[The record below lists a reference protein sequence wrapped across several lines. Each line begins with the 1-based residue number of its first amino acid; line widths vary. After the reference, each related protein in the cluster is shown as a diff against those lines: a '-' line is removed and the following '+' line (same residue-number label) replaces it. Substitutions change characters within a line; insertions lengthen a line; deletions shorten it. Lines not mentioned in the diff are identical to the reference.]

1 MKKYVFVK
9 TGEAV
14 ELGQELARVVDTFM
28 DPITVEE
35 VEITEK
41 TLPKFIKE
49 GVISV
54 QEEEPKCTHVNIDYY
69 IGHLA
74 ERINWKP
81 ENLLKYLENLASIN
95 EAAVFSILLREVAI
109 VLDKRYPDHIERS
122 KDIYFIGMA
131 DGEIHKIKELHKVKN
146 FRNFAAFRTIEDAVC
161 AKNILKDFI
170 KELFRRGER
179 K

>member
-14 ELGQELARVVDTFM
+14 ELGQKLARVVDTFM
-28 DPITVEE
+28 GPITVEE

-54 QEEEPKCTHVNIDYY
+54 QEEEPKCTHVNINYY
-69 IGHLA
+69 IEHLA
-74 ERINWKP
+74 ARINWKP

-95 EAAVFSILLREVAI
+95 KAAVFSILLREVAI
-109 VLDKRYPDHIERS
+109 VLDKKYPDHIERS
-122 KDIYFIGMA
+122 KEIYVIGMT
-131 DGEIHKIKELHKVKN
+131 DGEIHKLRELHKVKN
-146 FRNFAAFRTIEDAVC
+146 FRNFAAFRTIEDALC
-161 AKNILKDFI
+161 TKHILKDFM
-170 KELFRRGER
+170 KELFKRGG

>member
-9 TGEAV
+9 TGETIKV
-14 ELGQELARVVDTFM
+14 GQSLAKVVDTVLG
-28 DPITVEE
+28 PVVVEE
-35 VEITEK
+35 VEITDE
-41 TLPKFIKE
+41 TLPMFIKE

-54 QEEEPKCTHVNIDYY
+54 QEEEPKCTHANIDYY
-69 IGHLA
+69 IEHLA
-74 ERINWKP
+74 ERVSWKP
-81 ENLLKYLENLASIN
+81 ENLFKYLENLASIN

-109 VLDKRYPDHIERS
+109 VLDKKYPDHIERS
-122 KDIYFIGMA
+122 KDIYVISMT
-131 DGEIHKIKELHKVKN
+131 DGEIHKLRELHKIKN
-146 FRNFAAFRTIEDAVC
+146 FRNFAAFRTLEDAVC

>member
-14 ELGQELARVVDTFM
+14 ELGQILARVVDTFM
-28 DPITVEE
+28 GPIIVEE

-49 GVISV
+49 GVVSV
-54 QEEEPKCTHVNIDYY
+54 QEEEPKCTHANIDYY
-69 IGHLA
+69 IKHLA
-74 ERINWKP
+74 ERVNWKP

-109 VLDKRYPDHIERS
+109 VLDKKYPDHIERS

-131 DGEIHKIKELHKVKN
+131 DGEIHKMKELHKVKN
-146 FRNFAAFRTIEDAVC
+146 FRNFAAFRTLEDC
-161 AKNILKDFI
+161 MQAKEILKPI
-170 KELFRRGER
+170 MKGLFKR

>member
-14 ELGQELARVVDTFM
+14 ELGQKLARVVDTFM
-28 DPITVEE
+28 GPITVEE
-35 VEITEK
+35 VGITEK

-54 QEEEPKCTHVNIDYY
+54 QEEEPECTHANIE
-69 IGHLA
+69 HLA
-74 ERINWKP
+74 ARINWKP
-81 ENLLKYLENLASIN
+81 ENLLKYLENLVSIN

-109 VLDKRYPDHIERS
+109 MLDKKYPDHIERS
-122 KDIYFIGMA
+122 KEIYVIDMT

-146 FRNFAAFRTIEDAVC
+146 FRNFAAFRTIEDALC
-161 AKNILKDFI
+161 AKHILKDFM
-170 KELFRRGER
+170 KELFKRGG

>member
-14 ELGQELARVVDTFM
+14 ELGQKLARVVDTFIG
-28 DPITVEE
+28 PITVEE

-54 QEEEPKCTHVNIDYY
+54 QEEEPKCTHVSINYY
-69 IGHLA
+69 IEHLA
-74 ERINWKP
+74 ARINWKP
-81 ENLLKYLENLASIN
+81 KNLLKYLENLASIN

-109 VLDKRYPDHIERS
+109 VLDKKYPDHIERS
-122 KDIYFIGMA
+122 KEIYIIGMT
-131 DGEIHKIKELHKVKN
+131 DGEIHKLRELHKVKN
-146 FRNFAAFRTIEDAVC
+146 FRNFAAFRTIEDALC
-161 AKNILKDFI
+161 AKHILKDFM
-170 KELFRRGER
+170 KKLFKRGG

>member
-1 MKKYVFVK
+1 MKKHVFVK

-14 ELGQELARVVDTFM
+14 ELGQKLARVVGTFM
-28 DPITVEE
+28 GPITVEE

-81 ENLLKYLENLASIN
+81 EDLLKYLENLASIN

-131 DGEIHKIKELHKVKN
+131 DGEIHKIKELHKVRN
-146 FRNFAAFRTIEDAVC
+146 FRNFAAFRTIEDALC
-161 AKNILKDFI
+161 AKHILKDFM
-170 KELFRRGER
+170 KELFKRGG

>member
-14 ELGQELARVVDTFM
+14 ELGQKLARVANTLLGPV
-28 DPITVEE
+28 VVGE

-41 TLPKFIKE
+41 TLPMFIKR

-54 QEEEPKCTHVNIDYY
+54 QEEEANCTHVNIDYY

-81 ENLLKYLENLASIN
+81 ENLAKYLNNLAGIN

-109 VLDKRYPDHIERS
+109 VMDKKYPDHIERS
-122 KDIYFIGMA
+122 KEIYVIGMT
-131 DGEIHKIKELHKVKN
+131 DGKIHKLRELHKVKN
-146 FRNFAAFRTIEDAVC
+146 FRNFAAFRTIEDALC
-161 AKNILKDFI
+161 AKHILKDFM
-170 KELFRRGER
+170 KELFKRGG

>member
-14 ELGQELARVVDTFM
+14 ELGQKLARATSTLLGPVV
-28 DPITVEE
+28 IEE

-41 TLPKFIKE
+41 TLPMLIKK

-54 QEEEPKCTHVNIDYY
+54 QEKEANCTHVNIDYC

-81 ENLLKYLENLASIN
+81 ENLAKYLNNLTGIS

-109 VLDKRYPDHIERS
+109 MMDKKYPDHIERS
-122 KDIYFIGMA
+122 KEIYIIGMT
-131 DGEIHKIKELHKVKN
+131 DGEIHKLRELHKVKN
-146 FRNFAAFRTIEDAVC
+146 FRNFAAFRTLEDC
-161 AKNILKDFI
+161 MQAKEILKPI
-170 KELFRRGER
+170 MKELFKRGG

>member
-14 ELGQELARVVDTFM
+14 KLGQKLARVANTLLGPV
-28 DPITVEE
+28 VLEE

-41 TLPKFIKE
+41 TLPILIKR
-49 GVISV
+49 GVI
-54 QEEEPKCTHVNIDYY
+54 EEANCTHVNIDYY

-81 ENLLKYLENLASIN
+81 KNLAKYLNNLASIN

-109 VLDKRYPDHIERS
+109 VMDKKYPDHIERS
-122 KDIYFIGMA
+122 KEIYVIDMTE
-131 DGEIHKIKELHKVKN
+131 GEIHKLRELHKVKN
-146 FRNFAAFRTIEDAVC
+146 FRNFAAFRTIEDALC
-161 AKNILKDFI
+161 AKHILKDFM
-170 KELFRRGER
+170 KELFKRGG

>member
-14 ELGQELARVVDTFM
+14 ELGQKLARVANILLGPVV
-28 DPITVEE
+28 VEE

-41 TLPKFIKE
+41 TLPMFIKR

-54 QEEEPKCTHVNIDYY
+54 QEEEANCTYVNIDYY

-81 ENLLKYLENLASIN
+81 ENLAKYLNNLAGID

-109 VLDKRYPDHIERS
+109 VMDKKYPDHIERS
-122 KDIYFIGMA
+122 KEIYVIGMT
-131 DGEIHKIKELHKVKN
+131 DGEIHKLRELHKIKN
-146 FRNFAAFRTIEDAVC
+146 FRNFAAFRTIRDAVT
-161 AKNILKDFI
+161 AKKVLKDFMLVAFS
-170 KELFRRGER
+170 KGGR